1 MSQMTSL
8 DKAFIFREDAALKSL
23 LQGLTVSDLNQQDR
37 PVKVWYGFP
46 DLEIRQQDY
55 PYLVIDLYDIQAAN
69 DRQMSGIFYDD
80 TYRGTRISDGSTTY
94 KYEAPVL
101 WDLMYQVTSYSRNP
115 RHDRAIMFS
124 MLNEKLPGKY
134 GHLIIPDANDSGNV
148 VARHMFLEGFVKRD
162 QVEDGRRLLRNVFS
176 IRVLS
181 EMTPTQ
187 ANAGLTQVQSVNT
200 TSTTYIPAGYTPVST
215 N

>member
-8 DKAFIFREDAALKSL
+8 DKAFIFREDAALKTHL
-23 LQGLTVSDLNQQDR
+23 MGLKVSDLNQQDR
-37 PVKVWYGFP
+37 SVKVWYGFP
-46 DLEIRQQDY
+46 DVEVRQQDY

-80 TYRGTRISDGSTTY
+80 TYRGTRTSDDSTTY

-134 GHLIIPDANDSGNV
+134 GHLIIPDANDSGNI

-162 QVEDGRRLLRNVFS
+162 QIEDGRRLLRNVFS

-187 ANAGLTQVQSVNT
+187 ANSGIAQVQSVNT
-200 TSTTYIPAGYTPVST
+200 TSTTHIPAGYTPVST

>member
-1 MSQMTSL
+1 
-8 DKAFIFREDAALKSL
+8 
-23 LQGLTVSDLNQQDR
+23 
-37 PVKVWYGFP
+37 
-46 DLEIRQQDY
+46 
-55 PYLVIDLYDIQAAN
+55 
-69 DRQMSGIFYDD
+69 
-80 TYRGTRISDGSTTY
+80 
-94 KYEAPVL
+94 
-101 WDLMYQVTSYSRNP
+101 MYQVTSYSRNP